1 MDLAW
6 LFAVQESGSAFNR
19 GNIRMRDGEAGLL
32 FYSTAKD
39 TDPAEFLKSNS
50 GAKCLFWFWV
60 GWVRGNAGV

>member
-1 MDLAW
+1 ML
-6 LFAVQESGSAFNR
+6 S